1 MKSATSRGPRPTRA
15 HLPAREG
22 KGSVVGTVGDDSSDY
37 HQRAA
42 PGGTARIPM
51 PDARPACRR
60 KRPQRTAER
69 ATCRCPSRTTHGRSL
84 LHARNGHLSPPHDV
98 QTARPAARP
107 RTPRA
112 TERLVGLGR
121 LERPTSRLSGVRS
134 NQLSYR
140 PKHGN
145 DRSRTPLH
153 QRSAPARPEGCWR
166 RDVQTAAGIDDP
178 RRSIKI
184 ALAAPLVPRACPRR
198 RGPREVVQPR
208 SRPESRRRRL
218 HGVLLHGVP

>member
-1 MKSATSRGPRPTRA
+1 MR
-15 HLPAREG
+15 
-22 KGSVVGTVGDDSSDY
+22 
-37 HQRAA
+37 
-42 PGGTARIPM
+42 GTARIPM

-69 ATCRCPSRTTHGRSL
+69 ATCRCPSRNECTGIMDRATP
-84 LHARNGHLSPPHDV
+84 HARNGHLSPPHDV
-98 QTARPAARP
+98 QTTRPAARP

-112 TERLVGLGR
+112 SERLVGLGR

-145 DRSRTPLH
+145 DRSRTPLQ

-178 RRSIKI
+178 RRPVKV
-184 ALAAPLVPRACPRR
+184 ALVAPLAA
-198 RGPREVVQPR
+198 
-208 SRPESRRRRL
+208 
-218 HGVLLHGVP
+218 GVPAAAGSP